1 MDTNK
6 ISGLPKE
13 LLVRRR
19 FCSEQKACPKE
30 KKISI
35 PNSKFAIEPKGK
47 KHETTEHEIFE
58 ISCFVSV

>member
-30 KKISI
+30 KKKHFSI
-35 PNSKFAIEPKGK
+35 PNSEFAIEPKRRK
-47 KHETTEHEIFE
+47 NMRRQNTKYLK
-58 ISCFVSV
+58 